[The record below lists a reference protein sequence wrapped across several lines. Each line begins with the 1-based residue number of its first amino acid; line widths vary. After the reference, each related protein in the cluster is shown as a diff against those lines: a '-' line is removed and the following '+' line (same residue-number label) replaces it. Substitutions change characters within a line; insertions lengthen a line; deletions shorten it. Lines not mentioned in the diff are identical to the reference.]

1 MVQKL
6 GRLAAWFI
14 LISIVFLTLVPPTLR
29 PTTPI
34 PRNYEHAAAFFADGF
49 AFGIA
54 YSRSELFLSI
64 GAVIFCGAIEMS
76 QIFVPG
82 RHARLTDFMVD
93 ALAAIAGVLGGA
105 ILERRSII
113 AR

>member
-14 LISIVFLTLVPPTLR
+14 LTSIVFLTLVPPTLR

-34 PRNYEHAAAFFADGF
+34 PHNYEHAAAFIADGF

-54 YSRSELFLSI
+54 YSSIELLLSV
-64 GAVIFCGAIEMS
+64 GAVIFCGAIEVS
-76 QIFVPG
+76 QVFIPG
-82 RHARLTDFMVD
+82 RHARLTDFLVD

-105 ILERRSII
+105 ILERRCTI